1 MATLSRTKREAGVAA
16 RPTARRLLGRDYTI
30 AWFFLLPLL
39 IVLIGL
45 IAYPFVSAIALSLQ
59 HKVVGGAATWVGLE
73 NYRDLLFGAQYSE
86 IFRTSIRVSFIF
98 VAVSIAL
105 KFVLGMAMALLLH
118 ETFRGRMLMR
128 AILFLPWAM
137 PSLIVALAWRWIYE
151 GSPNGLLNLILID
164 YFGSDTV
171 VQWLADPRLAL
182 WSIIVAVVWQGTPFW
197 TMMFLAGLQSISSEM
212 YEAAELDGAS
222 VFQRFFYITLPSLR
236 PVIII
241 TTLLSTIW
249 TANSINFIYIL
260 TKGGPVNATMTFPM
274 LAFDI
279 GIIGARQLGLAAAV
293 SVIFFPLF
301 IIAIYILTKRMLATE
316 ARA

>member
-301 IIAIYILTKRMLATE
+301 IVAIYILTKRMLATE

>member
-1 MATLSRTKREAGVAA
+1 
-16 RPTARRLLGRDYTI
+16 
-30 AWFFLLPLL
+30 
-39 IVLIGL
+39 
-45 IAYPFVSAIALSLQ
+45 
-59 HKVVGGAATWVGLE
+59 
-73 NYRDLLFGAQYSE
+73 
-86 IFRTSIRVSFIF
+86 
-98 VAVSIAL
+98 
-105 KFVLGMAMALLLH
+105 
-118 ETFRGRMLMR
+118 
-128 AILFLPWAM
+128 
-137 PSLIVALAWRWIYE
+137 
-151 GSPNGLLNLILID
+151 LLNLILID

-197 TMMFLAGLQSISSEM
+197 TMMFLAGMQSISHEM